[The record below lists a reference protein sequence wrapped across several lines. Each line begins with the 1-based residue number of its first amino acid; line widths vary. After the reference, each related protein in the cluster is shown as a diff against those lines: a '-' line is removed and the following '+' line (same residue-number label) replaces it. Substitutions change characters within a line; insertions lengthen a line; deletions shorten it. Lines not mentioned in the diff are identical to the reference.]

1 MFQDEFPPEY
11 FSRQDERDDQFF
23 YSVPRKVVHIDEPAI
38 QTLSNAFL
46 DLIPEQGT
54 ILDLMSSWRTH
65 LPIDE
70 LEPERVVGL
79 GMNAVEME
87 DNPQLDEFIIH
98 DLNAVPKLPYADDE
112 FDAVLCSVSVQY
124 LIRPVEV
131 FAEVNRVLKPGGKFI
146 VSFSNRCF
154 PTKATALWIHTN
166 DEQHVQLV
174 VSYFQKSGVDSAGW
188 VRMNAR
194 IKSEDTGAAP
204 NEDPLYIVWAEKG

>member
-1 MFQDEFPPEY
+1 MFQDSFPPEY
-11 FSRQDERDDQFF
+11 FSRQDERDDSYF

-38 QTLSNAFL
+38 QTLTNAFR
-46 DLIPEQGT
+46 DLLPEQAT

-70 LEPERVVGL
+70 LAPERVVGL
-79 GMNAVEME
+79 GMNALEME

-98 DLNAVPKLPYADDE
+98 DLNANPHLPYEDDE
-112 FDAVLCSVSVQY
+112 FDAVLCSVSIQY

-131 FAEVNRVLKPGGKFI
+131 FIEVNRVLKPGGKFI

-154 PTKATALWIHTN
+154 PTKATALWIHTS

-174 VSYFQKSGVDSAGW
+174 ASYFQKSGLDCEGW
-188 VRMNAR
+188 TNLNAR
-194 IKSEDTGAAP
+194 IKSEATGASP
-204 NEDPLYIVWAEKG
+204 YEDPLYIVWAEKE

>member
-1 MFQDEFPPEY
+1 MFQDDFPPEY
-11 FSRQDERDDQFF
+11 FSRQDERDDHLF
-23 YSVPRKVVHIDEPAI
+23 YSVPRKVVHIDDPAI
-38 QTLSNAFL
+38 QTLANAFR
-46 DLIPEQGT
+46 DLIPEQST

-70 LEPERVVGL
+70 LDPVRVVGL
-79 GMNAVEME
+79 GMNGVEME
-87 DNPQLDEFIIH
+87 DNPQLDEFVIH
-98 DLNAVPKLPYADDE
+98 DLNANPVLPYDDEE

-131 FAEVNRVLKPGGKFI
+131 FAEVNRVLKRGGKFI

-154 PTKATALWIHTN
+154 PTKATALWIHTS

-174 VSYFQKSGVDSAGW
+174 VSYFQKSAANSSGW
-188 VRMNAR
+188 VNMNAR